1 MAQAMLDQ
9 ANFSMIQSQSRMEQ
23 EQKDME
29 TLLSTF
35 TKSVVENQQNQNS
48 SQDNKVVPKKM
59 MRKRKD
65 YSNTKVKTRNLL
77 TNVSYR
83 RFKQTD
89 FNKNNFI
96 VDIMPFLTQNFNPIN
111 LDRKLDSE
119 KERDMVKLLW
129 DECIPH
135 EFVRYLYSAKN
146 FELVSSPYLT
156 YQKPNEMVSN
166 YFLEDLKRINTAKY
180 KIEEKF
186 QLIHYVYSLLF
197 SKIYS
202 RTTILEFER
211 KTILIFISQLG
222 KVEKQLVLLAK
233 KF

>member
-1 MAQAMLDQ
+1 M
-9 ANFSMIQSQSRMEQ
+9 S
-23 EQKDME
+23 
-29 TLLSTF
+29 
-35 TKSVVENQQNQNS
+35 
-48 SQDNKVVPKKM
+48 
-59 MRKRKD
+59 
-65 YSNTKVKTRNLL
+65 
-77 TNVSYR
+77 
-83 RFKQTD
+83 
-89 FNKNNFI
+89 
-96 VDIMPFLTQNFNPIN
+96 FLTQNLNPIN
-111 LDRKLDSE
+111 LDRILDLE
-119 KERDMVKLLW
+119 KERDMVKFLW

-135 EFVRYLYSAKN
+135 VFVRYLHSARN

-156 YQKPNEMVSN
+156 YQKANEMVSN

>member
-1 MAQAMLDQ
+1 
-9 ANFSMIQSQSRMEQ
+9 
-23 EQKDME
+23 
-29 TLLSTF
+29 
-35 TKSVVENQQNQNS
+35 
-48 SQDNKVVPKKM
+48 
-59 MRKRKD
+59 MRQRKD

-96 VDIMPFLTQNFNPIN
+96 IDIMSFLTQNFNPIN

-119 KERDMVKLLW
+119 KECDMVKFLW

-135 EFVRYLYSAKN
+135 EFVRYMYWTKN
-146 FELVSSPYLT
+146 FELVSSLYLT
-156 YQKPNEMVSN
+156 YQKANEMVSN

-197 SKIYS
+197 YKIYS

>member
-1 MAQAMLDQ
+1 M
-9 ANFSMIQSQSRMEQ
+9 
-23 EQKDME
+23 
-29 TLLSTF
+29 
-35 TKSVVENQQNQNS
+35 
-48 SQDNKVVPKKM
+48 
-59 MRKRKD
+59 
-65 YSNTKVKTRNLL
+65 
-77 TNVSYR
+77 
-83 RFKQTD
+83 
-89 FNKNNFI
+89 
-96 VDIMPFLTQNFNPIN
+96 
-111 LDRKLDSE
+111 
-119 KERDMVKLLW
+119 
-129 DECIPH
+129 
-135 EFVRYLYSAKN
+135 
-146 FELVSSPYLT
+146 T
-156 YQKPNEMVSN
+156 YQKANEMVSN